1 MSPMRALAGFGLVR
15 GHLGEGDMD
24 DRKLHA
30 IVLREIAEESCAQ
43 ATLEY
48 ALTVIAFMAMVSGL
62 ALLWHADAD
71 GALARA
77 VEEAASH
84 ALDGLGLLDISL
96 Y

>member
-30 IVLREIAEESCAQ
+30 IVLREIAEESCAK

-48 ALTVIAFMAMVSGL
+48 AITVIAFMAMDSGL
-62 ALLWHADAD
+62 A
-71 GALARA
+71 
-77 VEEAASH
+77 
-84 ALDGLGLLDISL
+84 
-96 Y
+96 